1 MGWFFVNICIPI
13 CAPVA
18 FLFLMKLIPAP
29 AEYKQKAEVLRA
41 VRDGQ
46 LGWVVVGIGSGLLYE
61 AFTLDRPNGTVIT
74 VAIVLIL
81 VSAVLSAF
89 GLMFPFR
96 DEDSPAPSA
105 KFWEKAKVYQVL
117 SATVFCLVVVS
128 ALYTVHHFFLVATSD
143 ASQAVVVK
151 RP

>member
-1 MGWFFVNICIPI
+1 MGWFFVNIVIPI
-13 CAPVA
+13 FSTIGV
-18 FLFLMKLIPAP
+18 LFLMKIIPAP

-61 AFTLDRPNGTVIT
+61 ASTLEKPDFTVIT

-81 VSAVLSAF
+81 VSAVLSGF
-89 GLMFPFR
+89 GIMFPFR
-96 DEDSPAPSA
+96 DEDKPAQSA
-105 KFWEKAKVYQVL
+105 CFWAKVKIYQVL

-128 ALYTVHHFFLVATSD
+128 SLYTFHHFFLIATADSAQAATSG
-143 ASQAVVVK
+143 
-151 RP
+151 